1 METQRYDSLDF
12 KRIQYSK
19 PEKRGAFYY
28 SDITYGSSGSGKP
41 LMILCP
47 KLKTKISG
55 SESLTKASPTL
66 ELEPETNDFSF
77 YDSLLKLDERNIK
90 ETYEKGKDW
99 FGKEIPMDLIDDM
112 YKRATKPL
120 KRDQRP
126 SYSFKIPMEK
136 KEPRCKVFT
145 GQRSPCPLTDVA
157 EGAQVVTVLH
167 IRGLKFLKQ
176 NYYCDYYVT
185 QMQILGTK
193 DPKFL
198 IPEECLISDDEGGHP
213 GQGGQGGDIDREREA
228 EDDLIDG
235 EILESIQERMAFRE
249 RAISICQTQ
258 IQDLRA
264 SKAEIEEKLRQGE
277 DNLRDLQ
284 KDPYQETAGPE
295 ETKETKETGES

>member
-28 SDITYGSSGSGKP
+28 SDITYGSSSHSEQGKP

-99 FGKEIPMDLIDDM
+99 FGKEIPVDLIDDM

-198 IPEECLISDDEGGHP
+198 IPEECLISDDEGGP
-213 GQGGQGGDIDREREA
+213 KGGERDREA

-235 EILESIQERMAFRE
+235 EILESIQERMALRE
-249 RAISICQTQ
+249 RAITICQAQ
-258 IQDLRA
+258 IQDLRE

-277 DNLRDLQ
+277 ATLRDLQ
-284 KDPYQETAGPE
+284 KDPYQETT
-295 ETKETKETGES
+295 ET

>member
-28 SDITYGSSGSGKP
+28 SDITYGASGSEKP

-47 KLKTKISG
+47 KLRTKISG
-55 SESLTKASPTL
+55 SESLTKTSPTL

-99 FGKEIPMDLIDDM
+99 FGKEIPVDLIDDM

-126 SYSFKIPMEK
+126 SFSFKIPMEK

-145 GQRSPCPLTDVA
+145 GQRSPCSLTDVS

-176 NYYCDYYVT
+176 HYYCDYYVT

-198 IPEECLISDDEGGHP
+198 IPEECLISDDEGGP
-213 GQGGQGGDIDREREA
+213 KGGERDREA
-228 EDDLIDG
+228 DDDLIDG

-249 RAISICQTQ
+249 RAISIFQTQ
-258 IQDLRA
+258 IQDLRT
-264 SKAEIEEKLRQGE
+264 SKAEIEEKLRLAE
-277 DNLRDLQ
+277 ANLRDLQ
-284 KDPYQETAGPE
+284 KDPYQETAETE
-295 ETKETKETGES
+295 ETAESG

>member
-28 SDITYGSSGSGKP
+28 SDITYGTLGSEKP

-47 KLKTKISG
+47 KLRTKISG

-66 ELEPETNDFSF
+66 ELEPETNDFLF

-198 IPEECLISDDEGGHP
+198 IPEECLISDDESGPSTSGG
-213 GQGGQGGDIDREREA
+213 REEPD
-228 EDDLIDG
+228 DDLIDG

-258 IQDLRA
+258 IQDLRT
-264 SKAEIEEKLRQGE
+264 SKADIEEKLQVAE
-277 DNLRDLQ
+277 ANLRDLQ
-284 KDPYQETAGPE
+284 KDPYQENE
-295 ETKETKETGES
+295 EQGES

>member
-28 SDITYGSSGSGKP
+28 SDITYGSEQGKP

-47 KLKTKISG
+47 KLRTKISG

-99 FGKEIPMDLIDDM
+99 FGKEIPLDLIDDM

-145 GQRSPCPLTDVA
+145 GRRSPCPLTDVA

-185 QMQILGTK
+185 QMQVLGTK

-198 IPEECLISDDEGGHP
+198 IPEECLISDDEGGP
-213 GQGGQGGDIDREREA
+213 SKGGDRD
-228 EDDLIDG
+228 DDLIDG
-235 EILESIQERMAFRE
+235 EILESIQERLAFRE

-258 IQDLRA
+258 IQDLRT
-264 SKAEIEEKLRQGE
+264 SKAEIDAKLQNAE
-277 DNLRDLQ
+277 ANLRDLQ
-284 KDPYQETAGPE
+284 KDPYQEAD
-295 ETKETKETGES
+295 KVES

>member
-28 SDITYGSSGSGKP
+28 SDITYGSSSHYEQGKP

-47 KLKTKISG
+47 KLRTKISG

-99 FGKEIPMDLIDDM
+99 FGKEIPVDLIDDM
-112 YKRATKPL
+112 YKRTTKPL

-126 SYSFKIPMEK
+126 SFSFKIPMEK

-176 NYYCDYYVT
+176 HYYCDYYVT

-198 IPEECLISDDEGGHP
+198 IPEECLISDDEGGP
-213 GQGGQGGDIDREREA
+213 KGGDIDREA

-235 EILESIQERMAFRE
+235 EILESIQERMALRE

-258 IQDLRA
+258 IQDLRT
-264 SKAEIEEKLRQGE
+264 SKAEIEEKLQVAE
-277 DNLRDLQ
+277 ANLRDLQ
-284 KDPYQETAGPE
+284 KDPYQETAETAEPE
-295 ETKETKETGES
+295 ETAESG

>member
-28 SDITYGSSGSGKP
+28 SDITYASTDSVSPDKP

-47 KLKTKISG
+47 KLKTKLSG
-55 SESLTKASPTL
+55 SESLSKGSPSL
-66 ELEPETNDFSF
+66 ELEPLTNDFSF

-112 YKRATKPL
+112 YKRTTKPL

-126 SYSFKIPMEK
+126 SFSFKIPMEK
-136 KEPRCKVFT
+136 KEPRCKVYT
-145 GQRSPCPLTDVA
+145 GQRSPCTLSEVSQ
-157 EGAQVVTVLH
+157 GSQVVTVLH

-185 QMQILGTK
+185 QLQILGTK
-193 DPKFL
+193 DPKYL
-198 IPEECLISDDEGGHP
+198 IPDECLISDDE
-213 GQGGQGGDIDREREA
+213 QGPDQSPKGEGGGDGE
-228 EDDLIDG
+228 EDLMDG
-235 EILESIQERMAFRE
+235 EILESIKRRLKDRE
-249 RAISICQTQ
+249 DAVSVC
-258 IQDLRA
+258 
-264 SKAEIEEKLRQGE
+264 QGE
-277 DNLRDLQ
+277 IQGYKTAILEMNTKLQ
-284 KDPYQETAGPE
+284 LSEAKLHGLQMDPYQDSE
-295 ETKETKETGES
+295 E